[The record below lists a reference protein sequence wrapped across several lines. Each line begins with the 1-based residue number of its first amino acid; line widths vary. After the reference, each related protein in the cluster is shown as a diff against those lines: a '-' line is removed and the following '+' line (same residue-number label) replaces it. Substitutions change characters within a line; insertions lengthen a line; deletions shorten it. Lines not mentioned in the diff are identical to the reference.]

1 MLLMYIVS
9 CEVYNLLINIKEL
22 MQSMDKFK
30 QLQAKLSFSNIVSA
44 DQVNEVYRYHNI
56 VEDKRGFTSREQV
69 DEFIELAKQ
78 NIKK

>member
-1 MLLMYIVS
+1 MT
-9 CEVYNLLINIKEL
+9 
-22 MQSMDKFK
+22 DKFK

-44 DQVNEVYRYHNI
+44 DQVKEVYRYHNI

>member
-1 MLLMYIVS
+1 
-9 CEVYNLLINIKEL
+9 
-22 MQSMDKFK
+22 MDKFK

-44 DQVNEVYRYHNI
+44 DQVKEVYRYYNI
-56 VEDKRGFTSREQV
+56 VDDKRGFTSREQV

>member
-1 MLLMYIVS
+1 MT
-9 CEVYNLLINIKEL
+9 
-22 MQSMDKFK
+22 DKFK
-30 QLQAKLSFSNIVSA
+30 QLQAKLSYSNIVNA
-44 DQVNEVYRYHNI
+44 DQVKEVYRKHNI